1 MFKIRQKDSYS
12 IERVIKKSDNEFDV
26 FVSVRLGRK
35 KRKKIRKFNKKL
47 ADLQKL
53 MREIDKL

>member
-1 MFKIRQKDSYS
+1 MLKSRQKDSYS
-12 IERVIKKSDNEFDV
+12 IDRVIKKSNNEFDV

-47 ADLQKL
+47 ADLEKL
-53 MREIDKL
+53 MREIDEL

>member
-1 MFKIRQKDSYS
+1 MFQLRQKDSYS
-12 IERVIKKSDNEFDV
+12 INRVIKKSDNEFDV

-47 ADLQKL
+47 VDLRKL
-53 MREIDKL
+53 MREIDEL